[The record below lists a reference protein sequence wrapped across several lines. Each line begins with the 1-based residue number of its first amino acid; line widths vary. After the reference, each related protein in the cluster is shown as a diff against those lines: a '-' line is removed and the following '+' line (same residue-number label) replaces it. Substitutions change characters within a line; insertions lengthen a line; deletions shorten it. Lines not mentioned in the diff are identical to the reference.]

1 MKSVEVKVTARSEMT
16 KNELKRFRA
25 HGNIPAILYCRHM
38 KQNIPLSVE
47 LKEFTT
53 LLNKYG
59 KSSILIFK
67 SDDAKINGTSALIK
81 EIQKDPLSDTFLNVD
96 LIEIR
101 KDEKI
106 TVSVPIEFLGE
117 PAGVKQGGVVDVQ
130 RRELR
135 VECLP
140 ADIPSKISIDISNMN
155 LNDVMHVS
163 DIKIADGVRVI
174 DDKSFA
180 LISVRI
186 VKEKVEAAPAPAE
199 GAEGVATAD
208 AASSEGDAKTAE
220 TKDAKAADTKTA
232 PSKDAGKE
240 KK

>member
-1 MKSVEVKVTARSEMT
+1 
-16 KNELKRFRA
+16 
-25 HGNIPAILYCRHM
+25 
-38 KQNIPLSVE
+38 
-47 LKEFTT
+47 
-53 LLNKYG
+53 
-59 KSSILIFK
+59 
-67 SDDAKINGTSALIK
+67 
-81 EIQKDPLSDTFLNVD
+81 
-96 LIEIR
+96 
-101 KDEKI
+101 
-106 TVSVPIEFLGE
+106 
-117 PAGVKQGGVVDVQ
+117 
-130 RRELR
+130 
-135 VECLP
+135 
-140 ADIPSKISIDISNMN
+140 MN